1 MKTTHEFSNTLR
13 CYLRLGDHPELL
25 AKAKDLWQEAQ
36 ELARVLTW
44 QCRLTRQEFEHRF
57 APHARSSTAL
67 QTLLESCE
75 HVYLLAVSL
84 GEEIGDK
91 SHAYLKGNKPLRG
104 YLLDRMGSY
113 MAEETIK
120 RLDRQLERHSLT
132 CGERVTRRFSPG
144 YHDFSLEVQKTFLAL
159 IADRMP
165 GLRIGEN
172 NLLLPE
178 KTITAVKG
186 VFLL

>member
-1 MKTTHEFSNTLR
+1 MKTKYEFDNTLR

-25 AKAKDLWQEAQ
+25 AKAKDLWLEAQ

-67 QTLLESCE
+67 QTLLGSCE
-75 HVYLLAVSL
+75 HVYLLAASL
-84 GEEIGDK
+84 GEEIGNK
-91 SHAYLKGNKPLRG
+91 SHAYLRGNKPLKG

-113 MAEETIK
+113 LVEETIK
-120 RLDRQLERHSLT
+120 HLDRQLETHSIA
-132 CGERVTRRFSPG
+132 CGGRVTRRFSPG
-144 YHDFSLEVQKTFLAL
+144 YYDFSLEVQKTFLVL
-159 IADRMP
+159 IADRLP
-165 GLRIGEN
+165 GLRIGDN

-186 VFLL
+186 VFLP